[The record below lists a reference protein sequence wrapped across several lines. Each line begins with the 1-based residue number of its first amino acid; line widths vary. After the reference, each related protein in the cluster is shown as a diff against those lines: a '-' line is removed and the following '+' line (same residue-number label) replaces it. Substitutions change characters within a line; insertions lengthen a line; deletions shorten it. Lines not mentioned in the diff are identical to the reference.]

1 MIGPARKRPLISN
14 SPVANRRF
22 DDESSPTKASI
33 LLKSDSSEYI
43 SGLKAKK

>member
-1 MIGPARKRPLISN
+1 MIGPARKRPLVSN
-14 SPVANRRF
+14 SPLQNRRF
-22 DDESSPTKASI
+22 EEQSSPTKASI